1 MNTKAMTAHL
11 RNRIKVAGLRNA
23 RVRMAPGT
31 AGVVQVFPAG
41 NADAR
46 FSDEE
51 QVAIAHI
58 ARCNG
63 LTGVRGLPILD
74 NGTHGAG
81 FTLDMP
87 R

>member
-1 MNTKAMTAHL
+1 MTSKAMTAHL
-11 RNRIKVAGLRNA
+11 RNRIKVAGIRGA
-23 RVRMAPGT
+23 RVRMAGRSI
-31 AGVVQVFPAG
+31 QVFPAG
-41 NADAR
+41 ADAR
-46 FSDEE
+46 FCDAD

-63 LTGVRGLPILD
+63 MTGVQGSPILD